1 MYTYVFKLYID
12 SLLLYNQPDG
22 FSSPRLSRVEK
33 RLCPRHSREENYNKQ
48 HMFTFVWRGLP
59 NQFWKIF
66 FFDLYPDQLL
76 FEWLSLGYPLLPR
89 KTNILNLKIT
99 PKWIQGNSSTQSTS
113 IVFPSHLCGSGEVLH
128 PRNLTWNPKMKV
140 WKMFVLFTRVIL
152 RFMLVFQGV
161 FQ

>member
-1 MYTYVFKLYID
+1 MCIT
-12 SLLLYNQPDG
+12 NQMDFHLPD
-22 FSSPRLSRVEK
+22 
-33 RLCPRHSREENYNKQ
+33 CPMWKKDFAPGTLERKITTNNIC
-48 HMFTFVWRGLP
+48 LP
-59 NQFWKIF
+59 LFGEDYPINSGSC

-76 FEWLSLGYPLLPR
+76 FEWLSFGYPLLPQKKR
-89 KTNILNLKIT
+89 TWNLKIT
-99 PKWIQGNSSTQSTS
+99 PKWVQGNSSTQSTS
-113 IVFPSHLCGSGEVLH
+113 IVFASHLCGSGEVLH